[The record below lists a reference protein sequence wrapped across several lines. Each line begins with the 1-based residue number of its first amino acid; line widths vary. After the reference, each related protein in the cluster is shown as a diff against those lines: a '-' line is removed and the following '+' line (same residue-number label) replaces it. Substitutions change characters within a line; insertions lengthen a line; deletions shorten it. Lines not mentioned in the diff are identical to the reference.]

1 MKLPKYLDYK
11 ALSDKEA
18 EIDIEGVITSELWD
32 DTDTS
37 ASQFRDLLKQ
47 IGDAKTINLHIN
59 SPGGDV
65 FEGVSIY
72 NMLKQSKSKIN
83 IYVDGLAASIA
94 SVIAMAGDT
103 IYMPENSMMMIHNPW
118 TGAQGNAKELRKL
131 ADDLDKMGEAIKT
144 SYMSKSNGKIDED
157 TLSELMDQETWLTAK
172 EAVDYGLADEVLEPV
187 QMAACLTEKEAK
199 KFKHAPKA
207 LVTANPVDE
216 QKAEQTKEEPEEN
229 WREEARLL
237 AQRSLDCL
245 NDSLLD

>member
-1 MKLPKYLDYK
+1 MKLPKFLDYK
-11 ALSDKEA
+11 ALSDSEA
-18 EIDIEGVITSELWD
+18 EIDIEGEIVSDPWM

-65 FEGVSIY
+65 FEGVAIY
-72 NMLKQSKSKIN
+72 NMLKQSKAQIHV
-83 IYVDGLAASIA
+83 YVDGLAASIA

-103 IYMPENSMMMIHNPW
+103 IYMPANSMLMIHNPW
-118 TGAQGNAKELRKL
+118 TFGQGNADDFRKL
-131 ADDLDKMGEAIKT
+131 ADDMDKIAESMKT
-144 SYMSKSNGKIDED
+144 SYLSKSNGKIDED